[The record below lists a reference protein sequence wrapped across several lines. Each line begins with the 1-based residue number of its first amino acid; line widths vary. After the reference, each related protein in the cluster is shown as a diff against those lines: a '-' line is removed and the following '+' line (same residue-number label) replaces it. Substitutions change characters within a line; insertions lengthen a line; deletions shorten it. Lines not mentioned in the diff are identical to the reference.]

1 MLRPAVE
8 ASYILAQIN
17 EIRWSAQMSAKA
29 DIIARGYERK
39 WTRLNVLVLCNV
51 QRRSFYLKTLS

>member
-1 MLRPAVE
+1 MLRAAVE

-39 WTRLNVLVLCNV
+39 WARLNVLVLRNA
-51 QRRSFYLKTLS
+51 QTGSFYPRTLS